1 MAADTATVQGQTHR
15 NATTGTM
22 RFCHTSCDLLDA
34 GSVEDLFRTLVGWL
48 DANPYEVV
56 TILMGNDDVVNVEE
70 YVAPILN
77 SGLKRFVYVPPSV
90 PMDING
96 WPTLGEMII
105 SGKRVVVF
113 LDYEA
118 DQSRVPY
125 ILDEFQYI
133 WETPFSPTDTAFP
146 CTLQRPPNLPRD
158 VALRRMSIANH
169 NLNVAI
175 SLLGQDLL
183 IPNTALINQTNNV
196 SGDGSLGQM
205 TRDCESESRSCIVCC
220 FGAGFLLTHT
230 DRWDGRPPNFLLVDY
245 YNLGYTPG
253 TVFQVAAEA
262 NNVTYNRPCCGLNNR
277 SGAPEALSQLKS
289 LLTLTGLS
297 IFALLLT

>member
-1 MAADTATVQGQTHR
+1 MH
-15 NATTGTM
+15 
-22 RFCHTSCDLLDA
+22 FCHTSCDLLDA
-34 GSVEDLFRTLVGWL
+34 GTVEDLFRTLVGWL
-48 DANPYEVV
+48 EANPYEVV

-70 YVAPILN
+70 YVKPILD
-77 SGLKRFVYVPPSV
+77 SGLKRYVYVPPSV

-96 WPTLGEMII
+96 WPTLSEMII

-125 ILDEFQYI
+125 ILDEFQYM

-158 VALRRMSIANH
+158 VALRRMYIANH
-169 NLNVAI
+169 NLNVAV
-175 SLLGQDLL
+175 SLAGQDLL

-205 TRDCESESRSCIVCC
+205 THDCEGKSPLSIYIYIPSLTT
-220 FGAGFLLTHT
+220 GLLLTRP
-230 DRWDGRPPNFLLVDY
+230 DRWNGRPPNFLLVDY

-277 SGAPEALSQLKS
+277 SAAPETSLQLRTAVALAS
-289 LLTLTGLS
+289 LS
-297 IFALLLT
+297 IFALLAL